1 VPGENWV
8 DMCKTDPSPNINVE
22 VLNEDD
28 LQILDESF
36 RRFTIA
42 PHNVSNLE
50 EVEKIQSLHFS
61 SYGYLDEPKDLYIY
75 KDARLKEQYK
85 ERFLRSAS
93 SAFFAYLPIGFWKSV
108 VDNTNIQMEKAKTRS
123 VELDEFMQFLGILFY
138 MTIVDKGEYSD
149 FTL

>member
-1 VPGENWV
+1 V
-8 DMCKTDPSPNINVE
+8 D

-36 RRFTIA
+36 SRFSMG
-42 PHNVSNLE
+42 PNNVSNLE
-50 EVEKIQSLHFS
+50 EVEKIQSLHFT
-61 SYGYLDEPKDLYIY
+61 SYGYLDEPKDLYMY
-75 KDARLKEQYK
+75 MGARLKEQYK

-108 VDNTNIQMEKAKTRS
+108 VDNTKIQMEKAKTRP
-123 VELDEFMQFLGILFY
+123 VDLDEFMQFLGILFY
-138 MTIVDKGEYSD
+138 MTIVDKGEYSI